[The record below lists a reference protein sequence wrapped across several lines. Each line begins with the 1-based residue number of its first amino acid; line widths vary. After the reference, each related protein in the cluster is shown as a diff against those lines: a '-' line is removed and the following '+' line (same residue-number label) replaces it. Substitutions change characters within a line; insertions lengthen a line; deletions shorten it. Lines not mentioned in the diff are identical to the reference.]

1 MTRAGRQEREV
12 LRNEWGAGAEQGR
25 SAFGG
30 ETIGERSATVS
41 LSEFYGSITRS
52 LMSGQPQLYSSPEPA
67 VPPSSGDEPV
77 KSNDAGPAH
86 EPGKRTAPVWLQR
99 LSLFVLVLFCVYL
112 GVLVMVLPWWTRI
125 WDRNEFILARPWLA
139 AILRNGAVRG
149 MISGLGLLDIWIGIS
164 EAVHYRDY
172 RG

>member
-1 MTRAGRQEREV
+1 
-12 LRNEWGAGAEQGR
+12 
-25 SAFGG
+25 
-30 ETIGERSATVS
+30 
-41 LSEFYGSITRS
+41 
-52 LMSGQPQLYSSPEPA
+52 MSGQPQLFSNPEPTVKDEA
-67 VPPSSGDEPV
+67 VNEG
-77 KSNDAGPAH
+77 KSAR
-86 EPGKRTAPVWLQR
+86 RTAPVWLQR

-139 AILRNGAVRG
+139 MVLHNGAVRG
-149 MISGLGLLDIWIGIS
+149 MISGLGLLDIWIGVS